1 MHIGF
6 LTPEYP
12 HERVQYSAGIG
23 TSLKNLIDSLIKLD
37 CRVSVFVYNQPFFDF
52 IEEDRITLHL
62 ISNQNKGAFGWYKN
76 RKDINKYVQYFIT
89 TEKID
94 ILEVPD
100 WTGISAFMKFS
111 CPVVMR
117 LHGSDG
123 FFCYLEQ
130 RKQKIKNWF
139 LEKKALSSSD
149 ALISPNKFTL
159 DTTRSVFGLSDHQ
172 KVKIINLGLDLSFFN
187 DPEFESFEPFTICCI
202 GTIIRK
208 KGVFTLP
215 SIFEEVIRLLPNV
228 RFFFIGNDSPD
239 VFSGSESTWSLLEKE
254 FSQPVLE
261 KVTYL
266 GKIDYS
272 EVSSHLKKAN
282 LCVFPSKAETT
293 GMVTLEA
300 MAMGKA
306 VITSNEDWSAEIIE
320 NGVNGFRLDPTDYL
334 NFAKVAVEILS
345 DREMAIQLGKEARKI
360 IEEEFDAL
368 ITASKNKSFYL
379 ELKRL

>member
-12 HERVQYSAGIG
+12 HPQVQYSAGIG
-23 TSLKNLIDSLIKLD
+23 TSLKNLIESLVLLD
-37 CRVSVFVYNQPFFDF
+37 CTVSIFVYNQRRFDY
-52 IEEDRITLHL
+52 IEEGNITIHL
-62 ISNQNKGAFGWYKN
+62 LQNISTGTMPWLEN
-76 RKDINKYVQYFIT
+76 RRRINKYVQYYIT

-94 ILEVPD
+94 LIEVPD
-100 WTGISAFMKFS
+100 WTGISALMSFS

-123 FFCYLEQ
+123 FFCYLEN
-130 RKQKIKNWF
+130 RKQKLKNRC
-139 LEKKALSSSD
+139 LEKFALRQAD
-149 ALISPNKFTL
+149 ALIAPNAFTL
-159 DTTRSVFGLSDHQ
+159 QTTRKIFKLSENQ
-172 KVKIINLGLDLSFFN
+172 KNKIINLGIDLAVFN
-187 DPEFESFEPFTICCI
+187 GPDWEKFEPFTICCI

-215 SIFEEVIRLLPNV
+215 SIFEEILRLNPEV
-228 RFFFIGNDSPD
+228 SFFFIGNDSPD

-254 FSQPVLE
+254 FSPEVINR
-261 KVTYL
+261 VTYL

-272 EVSSHLKKAN
+272 EISFHLKKSN

-306 VITSNEDWSAEIIE
+306 VITSNEDWSAEIINNGE
-320 NGVNGFRLDPTDYL
+320 NGYRLDPLDCKE
-334 NFAKVAVEILS
+334 FARVAVDILS
-345 DREMAIQLGKEARKI
+345 DRELAISLGKKARSI
-360 IEEEFDAL
+360 IETEFDAL
-368 ITASKNKSFYL
+368 ITARKNKAFYQ
-379 ELKRL
+379 ELVKA